1 MKADFAIILALSIL
15 FLFIGFILAG
25 YFGMASSFSTGFG
38 GIADFILLCAIA
50 FVFSTL
56 LNGYSAPFFMLY
68 FGTVSFNLIFE
79 NPIPAFLL
87 LAGAFVASYAGV
99 VFSVNLQRDFYGKDN
114 LFMHL
119 KEFVL
124 PLIFAFL
131 ICTAAA
137 IAIPYTP
144 DLNGLLGGIAGAW
157 G

>member
-15 FLFIGFILAG
+15 FLFIGFFLAG
-25 YFGMASSFSTGFG
+25 YSGMATSFSTGFG
-38 GIADFILLCAIA
+38 KIADFILLCAIA

-68 FGTVSFNLIFE
+68 FGTISFSSISE
-79 NPIPAFLL
+79 NPIPAFML
-87 LAGAFVASYAGV
+87 LAGTFVASYAGI
-99 VFSVNLQRDFYGKDN
+99 VFSASLQRDFYGKDN
-114 LFMHL
+114 IFMHL

-124 PLIFAFL
+124 PLVFAFL
-131 ICTAAA
+131 ICVAAA

-144 DLNGLLGGIAGAW
+144 DLNGLMGGIANAW

>member
-15 FLFIGFILAG
+15 FLFIGFFLAG
-25 YFGMASSFSTGFG
+25 YFGMSSSFSTGFG
-38 GIADFILLCAIA
+38 KIADFMLLCAIA

-68 FGTVSFNLIFE
+68 FGTISFNSIFE
-79 NPIPAFLL
+79 DPIPAFLL
-87 LAGAFVASYAGV
+87 LAGTFVASYAGI

-131 ICTAAA
+131 LCIVAA

-144 DLNGLLGGIAGAW
+144 DLSGLMRGIAGVW